1 MKWQYGGAGKQTRLH
16 TTRRSTISLVLLKIL
31 FIPLSPIA
39 SKRHNIK
46 NEHERRKGGVCI
58 FLFLLSSDLHM
69 ESFFLFPFSSTVQTN
84 QYHNLFCVHTSD
96 IALFSIICSSLLL
109 SCRTFACCFS
119 TLFLHP
125 SLLIHPSNHP

>member
-16 TTRRSTISLVLLKIL
+16 TTRRSTVSLVLLKIL
-31 FIPLSPIA
+31 LYTPLRP

-46 NEHERRKGGVCI
+46 NEHERRKRGVCI
-58 FLFLLSSDLHM
+58 FLFPLSSDLHM
-69 ESFFLFPFSSTVQTN
+69 ESFFFFFPFLALYKQINTITSFLCILQT
-84 QYHNLFCVHTSD
+84 F
-96 IALFSIICSSLLL
+96 ALFSIICSSLLL